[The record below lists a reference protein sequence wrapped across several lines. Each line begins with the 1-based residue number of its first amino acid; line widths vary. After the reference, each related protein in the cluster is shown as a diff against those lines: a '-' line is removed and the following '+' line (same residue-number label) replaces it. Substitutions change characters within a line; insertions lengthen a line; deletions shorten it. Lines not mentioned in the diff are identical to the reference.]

1 MAGDITISLSCAY
14 VLFGVP
20 DDGSISTGR
29 VNEDAECR
37 FQQLSGSV
45 HKVGM
50 VLDSV
55 QTDVIQLNRTMK
67 DASVECKPC
76 KPALLIII
84 GIAAA
89 SALLMTFCTPVLS
102 SLPTGTSH

>member
-1 MAGDITISLSCAY
+1 M
-14 VLFGVP
+14 P

-29 VNEDAECR
+29 VNEDAERR
-37 FQQLSGSV
+37 FQLLSGSV

-89 SALLMTFCTPVLS
+89 SALLINFAL
-102 SLPTGTSH
+102 

>member
-1 MAGDITISLSCAY
+1 M
-14 VLFGVP
+14 P

-89 SALLMTFCTPVLS
+89 SALLINLHFHFS
-102 SLPTGTSH
+102 SSSTTDASYK